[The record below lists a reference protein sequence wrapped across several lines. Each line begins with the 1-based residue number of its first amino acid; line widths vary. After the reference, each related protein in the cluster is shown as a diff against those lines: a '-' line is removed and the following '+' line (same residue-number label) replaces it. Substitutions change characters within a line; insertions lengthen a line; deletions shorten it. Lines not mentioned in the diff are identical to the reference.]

1 MRNASPIA
9 EQELEEMFE
18 KYDGDF
24 VAVCKALV
32 REWDDEIAGIE
43 ERRADERAEWER
55 LGLNLKVMER
65 QGKNAKPKR
74 SNKQKSEPEIVEVQV
89 HLATLIEEQEKERRH
104 DALVSALALVDDE
117 DSENEELTEEG
128 EEESEEHF
136 EEEL

>member
-1 MRNASPIA
+1 MRNASPTA

-43 ERRADERAEWER
+43 ERRANERAEWER

-65 QGKNAKPKR
+65 QGKKAKPKR
-74 SNKQKSEPEIVEVQV
+74 SNKQKPEPEIVEVQV
-89 HLATLIEEQEKERRH
+89 HLATLIEEQEKERH
-104 DALVSALALVDDE
+104 DALVSAPCF
-117 DSENEELTEEG
+117 SR
-128 EEESEEHF
+128 
-136 EEEL
+136 